1 LEGLSRAA
9 IRFGEAK
16 NRSVCAVLDDL
27 VTWHDRNGQVI
38 EASGCAERLFGVPPC
53 GLRGKGLLSRVHVSD
68 RPAFLKAIS
77 DAIVADGPV
86 VAQVRI
92 HVAENSPVL
101 KPSLQSGESS
111 VGRDARVIW
120 AEMRVHR
127 VDGPGQ
133 DDPCAIAVIRDISA
147 FSRHNEEL
155 ETARDEAERAGVAK
169 GQFLAMVSHELRTPL
184 NAIIG
189 FSEVLASES
198 GPPVEPERR
207 KEYLHIIRNSGEHL
221 LQVVNTLLD
230 MSKIEAGKFDVVPEP
245 FEISPFAHGCC
256 DLMGLK
262 AERAGIQLA
271 REIEADLPE
280 LIADRRACKQMIIN
294 LLSNAIK
301 FTPSGGRVTLSVCRE
316 RDQIVFVV
324 SDTGIGISEAD
335 LPKLGDPFFQARS
348 AYDRRHE
355 GTGLGLSV
363 VRGLVGLHRGSLT
376 IESAPD
382 EGTSVTVSLPIDCRT
397 GPAQKATSVRIHA
410 LPRPRAK
417 ARALKVG

>member
-1 LEGLSRAA
+1 
-9 IRFGEAK
+9 
-16 NRSVCAVLDDL
+16 
-27 VTWHDRNGQVI
+27 
-38 EASGCAERLFGVPPC
+38 
-53 GLRGKGLLSRVHVSD
+53 
-68 RPAFLKAIS
+68 
-77 DAIVADGPV
+77 
-86 VAQVRI
+86 
-92 HVAENSPVL
+92 
-101 KPSLQSGESS
+101 
-111 VGRDARVIW
+111 
-120 AEMRVHR
+120 MRVHR
-127 VDGPGQ
+127 VDAPGPEE
-133 DDPCAIAVIRDISA
+133 PCAVAVIRDISA
-147 FSRHNEEL
+147 FARHKEEL
-155 ETARDEAERAGVAK
+155 ETARNDAERAGVAK

-189 FSEVLASES
+189 FSEVLATES

-230 MSKIEAGKFDVVPEP
+230 VSKIEAGKFDVVPEP

-262 AERAGIQLA
+262 AQRGGILLT
-271 REIEADLPE
+271 RDVEADLPE
-280 LIADRRACKQMIIN
+280 LVADRRACKQMVIN

-301 FTPSGGRVTLSVCRE
+301 FTPPGGRVTFSVRRE
-316 RDQIVFVV
+316 RDHIVFVV

-363 VRGLVGLHRGSLT
+363 VRGLVGLHHGSLT

-382 EGTSVTVSLPIDCRT
+382 DGTSVTVSLPIDCRK
-397 GPAQKATSVRIHA
+397 GASQKATSVRIHA
-410 LPRPRAK
+410 LPRSSGTE
-417 ARALKVG
+417 RALKVG